1 MKTKA
6 LIIPMALAVITFALG
21 CDKNDD
27 NDISSRDRNF
37 VMKANMANFAEIDAG
52 QLAAAKATD
61 PGIKAFGQQMVMDH
75 TQSKSE
81 LKNIATSL
89 GLYAPDSLDAEHM
102 ALKSQLMSLSG
113 AKFDSVYI
121 HSQVKDHNMAIDLYD
136 DEGDDG
142 NNRQL
147 RDYARNTLPHL
158 REHKAKAD
166 SLATKF

>member
-1 MKTKA
+1 MKTQML
-6 LIIPMALAVITFALG
+6 LIPVAMTAFLAIG

-27 NDISSRDRNF
+27 NDINQRDRDF
-37 VMKANMANFAEIDAG
+37 SMKASMANFAEIDAG

-61 PGIKAFGQQMVMDH
+61 AGIRSFGQQMATEH
-75 TQSKSE
+75 TASKAE
-81 LKNIATSL
+81 LQNIASSL

-102 ALKSQLMSLSG
+102 ALKTQLMSLTG
-113 AKFDSVYI
+113 KAFDSVYI

-136 DEGDDG
+136 DEGDKG

-158 REHKAKAD
+158 RMHLSKAD